1 MSELVMVIDVFQPAR
16 LNERRAVAASR
27 GHMVDDERTSA
38 STLRG
43 AIGPERRNSMEIPE
57 HYLAALREGPALLAL
72 RHARI
77 IDGLGSDPIDD
88 GFVLCRDGRITE
100 VGPMSAYSRPDRDDH
115 LELDVAGRTLLP
127 GLIDCHAHLVYNG
140 FTTLDALDRC
150 SVETAT
156 INALLN
162 ARKVLRAGYTTVRD
176 VGTVANVAV
185 AVRDAVDAGL
195 VPGPRIVASGQIIGP
210 TGGLGD
216 TLPPHWERLAGGL
229 GVLVDGTTEVLK
241 TVRRQIRNGVD
252 NIKLA
257 ASGVEVG
264 PYAYTWMTTMREDEV
279 ATAVHEAH
287 RWGRTTAVH
296 CQSYDAVKFALRA
309 GSDTIEHATR
319 LDDEG
324 VDLFLAGDSVLVPTM
339 CTLFS
344 VLEMGETLNLRPK
357 QREEM
362 AVNEPLWRQSVRD
375 AYAAGVP
382 IAAGGDLG
390 NRYPHGTNAR
400 EIGHLVR
407 AGLSPMDALRAATGV
422 AARALRREDR
432 IGALERGRI
441 ADLVVVDGDPLA
453 DVRLLEDHAR
463 IELVIKAGRLVSGAH
478 YDMASSG

>member
-1 MSELVMVIDVFQPAR
+1 MELPDAHI
-16 LNERRAVAASR
+16 
-27 GHMVDDERTSA
+27 
-38 STLRG
+38 
-43 AIGPERRNSMEIPE
+43 
-57 HYLAALREGPALLAL
+57 AALRAGTATLAFV
-72 RHARI
+72 HARL
-77 IDGLGSDPIDD
+77 IDGLGSQPVDD
-88 GFVLCRDGRITE
+88 GYVVVRDGVIASL
-100 VGPMSAYSRPDRDDH
+100 GPMAGYRRPDTAPL
-115 LELDVAGRTLLP
+115 LEVDTAGRTLMP

-156 INALLN
+156 INAVLN

-185 AVRDAVDAGL
+185 AVRDAIAEGK

-216 TLPPHWERLAGGL
+216 TLPPHWERTAGGL
-229 GVLVDGTTEVLK
+229 GVLVDGVADILK

-252 NIKLA
+252 NVKLA

-279 ATAVHEAH
+279 ACAVHEAH

-319 LDDEG
+319 LDDEALA
-324 VDLFLAGDSVLVPTM
+324 LFTRGDSVLVPTM

-344 VLEMGETLNLRPK
+344 VLELGETLNLRPK

-390 NRYPHGTNAR
+390 NRYAHGTNAR

-407 AGLSPMDALRAATGV
+407 AGLSPMDAVRAATGV
-422 AARALRREDR
+422 AAQALRREAS
-432 IGALERGRI
+432 IGALQAGRTG
-441 ADLVVVDGDPLA
+441 DLIVVDGDPLA
-453 DVRLLEDHAR
+453 DVSLLEDHAR
-463 IELVIKAGRLVSGAH
+463 IELVFKSGRLVSGARH
-478 YDMASSG
+478 DAVFPG